1 MEEWIKKLEKAIESS
16 DDKTLRTEILSLEQ
30 RDEIYREEF
39 RRKIP
44 QILMVLWSKMEF
56 NEFIEFLKRDVFS
69 RDDRSS
75 FILRIAP
82 SLDSTELNK
91 LRDINNE
98 NAVLLPPSPVITEDI
113 MLINKK
119 IGELKTSFT
128 ENSDLTNDEREIIDL
143 LSDFSGQAEY
153 GREEYLINLSRNFSL
168 IKNDDL
174 IIKVIEIFILHF
186 NLDWQELLIQSLKNK
201 DSRNDF
207 SKKPLINRKDIFN
220 MLSGL
225 ISGLKREVFFEIIW
239 LFRISDDY
247 RSYRYHK
254 DHWNRQEGDYKG
266 YILDE
271 LLYHTKPSLN
281 LIMKEMR
288 ELVHC
293 SDPFLDKILMDM
305 IEAIIKEGEAS
316 KRADKKTEYRYGND
330 PIKPG
335 ELKIEYLITLLF
347 RRNSPKNREYLI
359 KLFEEI
365 SDEGEFY
372 PEVKLLLHFFMEN
385 LDEEYFRITG
395 TFLKKQ
401 NLELFLS
408 KFHRSFY
415 NTFEFLKKTRF
426 IYLLSSLP
434 EGESNKKR
442 FKILQEIS
450 NKYAVPLPD
459 ECNIKPEFF
468 RSYIKSLN
476 RDKWS
481 FICRVFAEEILSYYS
496 RDKVPFNYIE
506 SLVRNTVRF
515 FYWFHNRDIGIIIF
529 MFLVY
534 FFTAFLFIPQI
545 IIGILYL
552 ISGCS
557 LTFRL
562 FLIEEGIT
570 LFFWIFT
577 LPLLVRDTTGE
588 KAKNPRLYG
597 MRFSS

>member
-1 MEEWIKKLEKAIESS
+1 MC
-16 DDKTLRTEILSLEQ
+16 
-30 RDEIYREEF
+30 
-39 RRKIP
+39 
-44 QILMVLWSKMEF
+44 V
-56 NEFIEFLKRDVFS
+56 
-69 RDDRSS
+69 
-75 FILRIAP
+75 
-82 SLDSTELNK
+82 
-91 LRDINNE
+91 
-98 NAVLLPPSPVITEDI
+98 
-113 MLINKK
+113 
-119 IGELKTSFT
+119 
-128 ENSDLTNDEREIIDL
+128 
-143 LSDFSGQAEY
+143 
-153 GREEYLINLSRNFSL
+153 
-168 IKNDDL
+168 
-174 IIKVIEIFILHF
+174 
-186 NLDWQELLIQSLKNK
+186 
-201 DSRNDF
+201 
-207 SKKPLINRKDIFN
+207 
-220 MLSGL
+220 
-225 ISGLKREVFFEIIW
+225 
-239 LFRISDDY
+239 
-247 RSYRYHK
+247 
-254 DHWNRQEGDYKG
+254 
-266 YILDE
+266 
-271 LLYHTKPSLN
+271 
-281 LIMKEMR
+281 
-288 ELVHC
+288 
-293 SDPFLDKILMDM
+293 
-305 IEAIIKEGEAS
+305 
-316 KRADKKTEYRYGND
+316 
-330 PIKPG
+330 
-335 ELKIEYLITLLF
+335 
-347 RRNSPKNREYLI
+347 
-359 KLFEEI
+359 KLFEKI

-415 NTFEFLKKTRF
+415 NTFDFFKKTRF

-450 NKYAVPLPD
+450 NKYAVLLPD

-577 LPLLVRDTTGE
+577 LPLLV
-588 KAKNPRLYG
+588 
-597 MRFSS
+597 

>member
-1 MEEWIKKLEKAIESS
+1 
-16 DDKTLRTEILSLEQ
+16 
-30 RDEIYREEF
+30 
-39 RRKIP
+39 
-44 QILMVLWSKMEF
+44 
-56 NEFIEFLKRDVFS
+56 
-69 RDDRSS
+69 
-75 FILRIAP
+75 
-82 SLDSTELNK
+82 
-91 LRDINNE
+91 
-98 NAVLLPPSPVITEDI
+98 
-113 MLINKK
+113 
-119 IGELKTSFT
+119 
-128 ENSDLTNDEREIIDL
+128 
-143 LSDFSGQAEY
+143 
-153 GREEYLINLSRNFSL
+153 
-168 IKNDDL
+168 
-174 IIKVIEIFILHF
+174 
-186 NLDWQELLIQSLKNK
+186 
-201 DSRNDF
+201 
-207 SKKPLINRKDIFN
+207 
-220 MLSGL
+220 
-225 ISGLKREVFFEIIW
+225 
-239 LFRISDDY
+239 
-247 RSYRYHK
+247 
-254 DHWNRQEGDYKG
+254 
-266 YILDE
+266 
-271 LLYHTKPSLN
+271 
-281 LIMKEMR
+281 
-288 ELVHC
+288 
-293 SDPFLDKILMDM
+293 
-305 IEAIIKEGEAS
+305 
-316 KRADKKTEYRYGND
+316 
-330 PIKPG
+330 
-335 ELKIEYLITLLF
+335 
-347 RRNSPKNREYLI
+347 
-359 KLFEEI
+359 
-365 SDEGEFY
+365 
-372 PEVKLLLHFFMEN
+372 MEN

-415 NTFEFLKKTRF
+415 NTFDFFKKTRF

-597 MRFSS
+597 MRFSSYITIWFIILLGINIYALLCRF